1 MGDASAGITVEAT
14 VIWPRW
20 GLVLSLITCVMLSDV
35 KLQYLTSVT
44 WLGTA

>member
-1 MGDASAGITVEAT
+1 MGDATAGITVEET